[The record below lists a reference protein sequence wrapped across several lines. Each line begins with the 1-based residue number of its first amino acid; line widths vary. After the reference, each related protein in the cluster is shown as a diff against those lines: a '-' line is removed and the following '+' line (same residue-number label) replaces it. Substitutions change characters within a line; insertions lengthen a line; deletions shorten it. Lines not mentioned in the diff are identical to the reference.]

1 LKDGQ
6 DGRFSTTKGTG
17 AMQPE
22 RQAEN
27 AWRVLWLLFAA
38 NLLNFFDRTLPAVVA
53 EPIRIEFGLNDYQ
66 LGWISTAFIVIYAIA
81 GVPLGRLADTG
92 SRRTVLAWGIAAWSA
107 FTGLGGIA
115 WNFASLLAMRIGVG
129 IGEACYAPAAN
140 SLIGDLFPPQRR
152 SRAVAVYMLGLPVGL
167 LLTFFAVGPL
177 VQWLGSWRSAF
188 YFAAVPGLALA
199 FAFWFIREP
208 ARGAADALD
217 LGTAPV
223 AQPIRALLRIPTLWW
238 IIGSGLTVNFA
249 AYPTSGFLVPLL
261 QRHFGLGLGDAA
273 MVTGLIVGATGLVG
287 LTLGGTVADR
297 MHRRSERGRLRYGAA
312 SMAIAAALTFLA
324 LRQGAH
330 AVTVFAGLFGVG
342 WLAYYGYYTCVY
354 PAVHDVVEPRLRA
367 TAMGLYFAAMYLL
380 GGATGP
386 IVVGALSDHLAHAA
400 MTAAG
405 ADAMNDTFRAAGL
418 YGAMY
423 LVPAMLAATAV
434 FVFLA
439 ALTFPRDARAMRE
452 GGRATA

>member
-1 LKDGQ
+1 
-6 DGRFSTTKGTG
+6 
-17 AMQPE
+17 MQPD
-22 RQAEN
+22 RQAAN
-27 AWRVLWLLFAA
+27 AWRVMAPLFAA

-53 EPIRIEFGLNDYQ
+53 EPMRREFGLNDFQ
-66 LGWISTAFIVIYAIA
+66 LGLISTAFIVVYAIA

-92 SRRTVLAWGIAAWSA
+92 SRRRVLAWGVAAWSA

-152 SRAVAVYMLGLPVGL
+152 SRAIAVYMLGLPVGL

-177 VQWLGSWRSAF
+177 VEWLGSWRAAF
-188 YFAAVPGLALA
+188 YLAAVPGFVLALLL
-199 FAFWFIREP
+199 WRIREP
-208 ARGAADALD
+208 ARGAADALA
-217 LGTAPV
+217 LAPEPV
-223 AQPIRALLRIPTLWW
+223 RQPIRTLLRIRTLWW

-249 AYPTSGFLVPLL
+249 AYPASGFLVPLL

-273 MVTGLIVGATGLVG
+273 MITGLIVGATGLIG
-287 LTLGGTVADR
+287 LTMGGTVADG
-297 MHRRSERGRLRYGAA
+297 MHRRSERGRLRYGAV
-312 SMAIAAALTFLA
+312 SMAVAALLTFLA
-324 LRQGAH
+324 LRYGAG
-330 AVTVFAGLFGVG
+330 AVAVFASLFGVG

-354 PAVHDVVEPRLRA
+354 PAVADVVEPRLRA

-380 GGATGP
+380 GGAAGP
-386 IVVGALSDHLAHAA
+386 VVVGGLSDRLAHAA

-434 FVFLA
+434 FVFMA
-439 ALTFPRDARAMRE
+439 ARTFPHDSRAMR
-452 GGRATA
+452 GGQASRP

>member
-1 LKDGQ
+1 
-6 DGRFSTTKGTG
+6 
-17 AMQPE
+17 MQPE

-66 LGWISTAFIVIYAIA
+66 LGWISTAFILVYAVA

-92 SRRTVLAWGIAAWSA
+92 ARRKVLGWGIAAWSA

-140 SLIGDLFPPQRR
+140 SLIGDLFPTQRR

-177 VQWLGSWRSAF
+177 VQWLGSWRA
-188 YFAAVPGLALA
+188 
-199 FAFWFIREP
+199 AFWLAALPGFVLAIMLWRIREP
-208 ARGAADALD
+208 ARGAADALALD
-217 LGTAPV
+217 AAPV

-287 LTLGGTVADR
+287 LTIGGTVADR
-297 MHRRSERGRLRYGAA
+297 MHRRSERGRLRFGAA
-312 SMAIAAALTFLA
+312 ALAFASLLTFLA
-324 LRQGAH
+324 LWRGSGAV
-330 AVTVFAGLFGVG
+330 AAFAGLFGTG
-342 WLAYYGYYTCVY
+342 WLAYYCYYTCVY
-354 PAVHDVVEPRLRA
+354 PAVQDVVEPRLRA

-386 IVVGALSDHLAHAA
+386 IVVGALSDRLAQAA
-400 MTAAG
+400 MHAAG
-405 ADAMNDTFRAAGL
+405 APAMDDTFRAAGL

-423 LVPAMLAATAV
+423 LVPAMLAATAL
-434 FVFLA
+434 FVFA
-439 ALTFPRDARAMRE
+439 ASLTFPRDARAMR
-452 GGRATA
+452 AAHA